1 MQKDT
6 NKEFDLYV
14 KEMMDG
20 AQATPSPRVWQA
32 VSARLAAGAA
42 PQAGAVA
49 PAASAGVSSGADS
62 GVSGAAQGSAHGAF
76 RWGWVALAAAAAVA
90 ALLLIPNNSNL
101 SDISREHEVLAQ
113 AAVVEIGEIP
123 APVALAVTG
132 RASSAEARLQNRAKM
147 SVSPSENGGIPS
159 KSAKNEGEVAVE
171 QPVGGSSQAGNVSNE
186 AGNGQNAV
194 AEEPATQTTATKHVS
209 EPEADPFAAMAYE
222 DNRNAS
228 RKASRKA
235 GSALWLGGTVGGN
248 EAGTGGAAYAAKSSN
263 PNYIENS
270 IVENS
275 ASNYGIPVSF
285 GAGVKM
291 GFTERLSA
299 SAGVDYSFLSRSFNG
314 TYTPAGSAPTV
325 GEINHEMR
333 YIGIPVGVYYNL
345 ISKGNVGFYLFGLGE
360 AEWCLG
366 NSYNIAG
373 TVVSEK
379 VAGTQFSA
387 GGGFGVEFR
396 LSPTLS
402 LYADPAVRYYF
413 DCGHPNNIRSEKQLM
428 LNFNAGLR
436 FNL

>member
-14 KEMMDG
+14 KEMMG
-20 AQATPSPRVWQA
+20 SAEAAPSPRVWQA
-32 VSARLAAGAA
+32 ISARLAAGAA
-42 PQAGAVA
+42 SEAGAVA
-49 PAASAGVSSGADS
+49 PAASAGVSHA
-62 GVSGAAQGSAHGAF
+62 GSF
-76 RWGWVALAAAAAVA
+76 QWGWVALAAAAAVA
-90 ALLLIPNNSNL
+90 AVLFIPRNSNL
-101 SDISREHEVLAQ
+101 STINEHEVLAQ
-113 AAVVEIGEIP
+113 ASVVEVGEIP
-123 APVALAVTG
+123 APVALADVG
-132 RASSAEARLQNRAKM
+132 RKASVKEAPASEEAPAASANRQNRAEM
-147 SVSPSENGGIPS
+147 QVSPSENGGIPS
-159 KSAKNEGEVAVE
+159 KSAENEGEVAVAPTKPAT
-171 QPVGGSSQAGNVSNE
+171 QTA
-186 AGNGQNAV
+186 AT
-194 AEEPATQTTATKHVS
+194 EPATQTTATKHAS
-209 EPEADPFAAMAYE
+209 EPESDPFAAMAYE
-222 DNRNAS
+222 DSQKAA
-228 RKASRKA
+228 RKTVPS
-235 GSALWLGGTVGGN
+235 LWLGGAVGGN
-248 EAGTGGAAYAAKSSN
+248 EAGSGRTVYAAKSSN

-285 GAGVKM
+285 GAGVKL

-299 SAGVDYSFLSRSFNG
+299 SVGVDYSFLSRSFNG
-314 TYTPAGSAPTV
+314 TYTPSGSAPTI
-325 GEINHEMR
+325 GEISHEMR

-345 ISKGNVGFYLFGLGE
+345 IAKGNVGFYLFGLGE

-379 VAGTQFSA
+379 VSGTQFSA

>member
-20 AQATPSPRVWQA
+20 AQASPSPRVWQA
-32 VSARLAAGAA
+32 ISARLAAGAA

-49 PAASAGVSSGADS
+49 PAASAGVS
-62 GVSGAAQGSAHGAF
+62 GAASGSARGAF

-123 APVALAVTG
+123 APVALKAVPA
-132 RASSAEARLQNRAKM
+132 RVSVAEAKVSEPVAEA
-147 SVSPSENGGIPS
+147 SVSSQEPRQKEAKSSDPLAFNEGGPS
-159 KSAKNEGEVAVE
+159 KSAENEGEVT
-171 QPVGGSSQAGNVSNE
+171 
-186 AGNGQNAV
+186 V

-222 DNRNAS
+222 DSRNAS

-235 GSALWLGGTVGGN
+235 GSALWLGGAVGGN

-325 GEINHEMR
+325 GEISHEMR

>member
-32 VSARLAAGAA
+32 ISARLAAGAA

-49 PAASAGVSSGADS
+49 PAASAGVS
-62 GVSGAAQGSAHGAF
+62 GAASGSARGAF

-123 APVALAVTG
+123 APVALADAG
-132 RASSAEARLQNRAKM
+132 RKASVKEAPASEEAPAASANRQNRAEM
-147 SVSPSENGGIPS
+147 QVSPSENGGIPS
-159 KSAKNEGEVAVE
+159 KSAENEGEVT
-171 QPVGGSSQAGNVSNE
+171 
-186 AGNGQNAV
+186 V
-194 AEEPATQTTATKHVS
+194 APTEPATQTAATEPATQTTATKHAS

-222 DNRNAS
+222 DSRNAS

-235 GSALWLGGTVGGN
+235 GSALWLGGAVGGN

-325 GEINHEMR
+325 GEISHEMR

-413 DCGHPNNIRSEKQLM
+413 DCGHPNNIRNEKQLM

>member
-1 MQKDT
+1 MQKDI

-20 AQATPSPRVWQA
+20 ASEAPSPRVWQA

-49 PAASAGVSSGADS
+49 PAASAGVSSGTGS
-62 GVSGAAQGSAHGAF
+62 GVSGAAQGSARGAF

-123 APVALAVTG
+123 APVALADAG
-132 RASSAEARLQNRAKM
+132 RAASANRQNRAEM
-147 SVSPSENGGIPS
+147 QVSPSENGGIPS
-159 KSAKNEGEVAVE
+159 KSAENEGEVVVE
-171 QPVGGSSQAGNVSNE
+171 QPVGGSSQAGTVSNE
-186 AGNGQNAV
+186 AGNGSV
-194 AEEPATQTTATKHVS
+194 SEPKA

-222 DNRNAS
+222 DSRNAS

-235 GSALWLGGTVGGN
+235 GSALWLGGAVGGN

>member
-1 MQKDT
+1 M
-6 NKEFDLYV
+6 
-14 KEMMDG
+14 
-20 AQATPSPRVWQA
+20 
-32 VSARLAAGAA
+32 
-42 PQAGAVA
+42 
-49 PAASAGVSSGADS
+49 
-62 GVSGAAQGSAHGAF
+62 
-76 RWGWVALAAAAAVA
+76 
-90 ALLLIPNNSNL
+90 
-101 SDISREHEVLAQ
+101 EV
-113 AAVVEIGEIP
+113 GEIP
-123 APVALAVTG
+123 APAALKAVPA
-132 RASSAEARLQNRAKM
+132 RVSSAAAGACRQETKSTAAEP
-147 SVSPSENGGIPS
+147 VAEPSEQ
-159 KSAKNEGEVAVE
+159 SA
-171 QPVGGSSQAGNVSNE
+171 QPA
-186 AGNGQNAV
+186 A
-194 AEEPATQTTATKHVS
+194 EPAAEPAVQPKA

-222 DNRNAS
+222 DT
-228 RKASRKA
+228 RKAARKTV
-235 GSALWLGGTVGGN
+235 SSLWLGGAVGGN
-248 EAGTGGAAYAAKSSN
+248 EAGSGRTVYAAKSSN

-275 ASNYGIPVSF
+275 ASNYGIPVSL
-285 GAGVKM
+285 GAGVKF

-314 TYTPAGSAPTV
+314 TYTPAGSAPTI
-325 GEINHEMR
+325 GEISHEMR
-333 YIGIPVGVYYNL
+333 YIGVPVGVYYNL
-345 ISKGNVGFYLFGLGE
+345 IAKGNVGFYLFGLGE

-379 VAGTQFSA
+379 VSGTQFSA

>member
-14 KEMMDG
+14 KEMMGG
-20 AQATPSPRVWQA
+20 AEAAPSPRVWQA
-32 VSARLAAGAA
+32 ISARLAAGAA

-49 PAASAGVSSGADS
+49 PAASAGVSGARS
-62 GVSGAAQGSAHGAF
+62 FQ
-76 RWGWVALAAAAAVA
+76 WGWVALAAAAAVA
-90 ALLLIPNNSNL
+90 AVLFIPRNSNL
-101 SDISREHEVLAQ
+101 STINEHEVLAQ
-113 AAVVEIGEIP
+113 ASVVEVGEIP
-123 APVALAVTG
+123 APVALKAVPA
-132 RASSAEARLQNRAKM
+132 RVSVAEAK
-147 SVSPSENGGIPS
+147 
-159 KSAKNEGEVAVE
+159 
-171 QPVGGSSQAGNVSNE
+171 
-186 AGNGQNAV
+186 
-194 AEEPATQTTATKHVS
+194 VS
-209 EPEADPFAAMAYE
+209 EPVAEASISRQEPVVASTEASEPEPVAEPTVQPKEEPESDPFAAMAYE
-222 DNRNAS
+222 DS
-228 RKASRKA
+228 RKAARKTVP
-235 GSALWLGGTVGGN
+235 SLWLGGAVGGN
-248 EAGTGGAAYAAKSSN
+248 EAGSGRTVYAAKSSN

-285 GAGVKM
+285 GAGVKL

-299 SAGVDYSFLSRSFNG
+299 SAGVDYSLLSRSFNG
-314 TYTPAGSAPTV
+314 TYAPAGSAPTI
-325 GEINHEMR
+325 GEISHEMR
-333 YIGIPVGVYYNL
+333 YIGLPVGVYYNL
-345 ISKGNVGFYLFGLGE
+345 IAKGNVGFYLFGLGE

-366 NSYNIAG
+366 NSYNIGG

-379 VAGTQFSA
+379 VSGTQFSA

-402 LYADPAVRYYF
+402 IYADPAVRYYF

>member
-32 VSARLAAGAA
+32 ISARLAAGAA

-49 PAASAGVSSGADS
+49 PAASAGVS
-62 GVSGAAQGSAHGAF
+62 GAASGSARGAF

-123 APVALAVTG
+123 APVALADAG
-132 RASSAEARLQNRAKM
+132 RAASANRQNRAEM
-147 SVSPSENGGIPS
+147 QVSPSENGGIPS
-159 KSAKNEGEVAVE
+159 KSAENEGEVAVAPTE
-171 QPVGGSSQAGNVSNE
+171 PATQTA
-186 AGNGQNAV
+186 AT
-194 AEEPATQTTATKHVS
+194 EPATQTTATKHVS
-209 EPEADPFAAMAYE
+209 EPEADQFAAMAYE
-222 DNRNAS
+222 DSRNAS

-235 GSALWLGGTVGGN
+235 GSALWLGGAVGGN

-325 GEINHEMR
+325 GEISHEMR

>member
-20 AQATPSPRVWQA
+20 AEVTPSPRVWQA

-49 PAASAGVSSGADS
+49 PAASAGVS
-62 GVSGAAQGSAHGAF
+62 GAASGSAHGAF

-90 ALLLIPNNSNL
+90 AVLLIPNNSNL

-113 AAVVEIGEIP
+113 ASVVEVGEIP
-123 APVALAVTG
+123 APVALKAMAG
-132 RASSAEARLQNRAKM
+132 RAASVKEDPASANRQNRAEM
-147 SVSPSENGGIPS
+147 QVSPSENGGIPS
-159 KSAKNEGEVAVE
+159 KSAGNAGEVAAE
-171 QPVGGSSQAGNVSNE
+171 KPGSGSDRAGS
-186 AGNGQNAV
+186 GHSAV
-194 AEEPATQTTATKHVS
+194 AS
-209 EPEADPFAAMAYE
+209 EPESDPFAVMAYE
-222 DNRNAS
+222 DS
-228 RKASRKA
+228 HKASRK
-235 GSALWLGGTVGGN
+235 SVSSLWLGGAVGGN

-299 SAGVDYSFLSRSFNG
+299 SIGVDYSFLSRSFSG
-314 TYTPAGSAPTV
+314 TYTPSGSIPTV
-325 GEINHEMR
+325 GEISHEMR
-333 YIGIPVGVYYNL
+333 YIGVPVGVYYNL

-379 VAGTQFSA
+379 VSGTQFSA

-413 DCGHPNNIRSEKQLM
+413 DCGHPNSIRSEKQLM

>member
-32 VSARLAAGAA
+32 ISARLAAGAA

-49 PAASAGVSSGADS
+49 PAASAGVS
-62 GVSGAAQGSAHGAF
+62 GAASGSVRGAF

-123 APVALAVTG
+123 APVALADAG
-132 RASSAEARLQNRAKM
+132 RKASVKEAPASEEAPAASANRQNRAEM
-147 SVSPSENGGIPS
+147 QVSPSENGGIPS
-159 KSAKNEGEVAVE
+159 KSAENAGEV
-171 QPVGGSSQAGNVSNE
+171 
-186 AGNGQNAV
+186 AV

-222 DNRNAS
+222 DSRNAS

-235 GSALWLGGTVGGN
+235 GSALWLGGAVGGN

-325 GEINHEMR
+325 GEISHEMR

>member
-14 KEMMDG
+14 KEMMGG
-20 AQATPSPRVWQA
+20 AEAAPSPRVWQA
-32 VSARLAAGAA
+32 ISARLAAGAA

-49 PAASAGVSSGADS
+49 PAASAGVSGARS
-62 GVSGAAQGSAHGAF
+62 FQ
-76 RWGWVALAAAAAVA
+76 WGWVALAAAAAVA
-90 ALLLIPNNSNL
+90 AVLFIPRNSNL
-101 SDISREHEVLAQ
+101 STINEHEVLAQ
-113 AAVVEIGEIP
+113 ASVVEVGEIP
-123 APVALAVTG
+123 APVALKAVPA
-132 RASSAEARLQNRAKM
+132 RVSVAEAK
-147 SVSPSENGGIPS
+147 
-159 KSAKNEGEVAVE
+159 
-171 QPVGGSSQAGNVSNE
+171 
-186 AGNGQNAV
+186 
-194 AEEPATQTTATKHVS
+194 VS
-209 EPEADPFAAMAYE
+209 EPVAEASVSRQEPVVASTEASEPEPVAEPTVQPKEEPESDPFAAMAYE
-222 DNRNAS
+222 DS
-228 RKASRKA
+228 RKAARKTVP
-235 GSALWLGGTVGGN
+235 SLWLGGAVGGN
-248 EAGTGGAAYAAKSSN
+248 EAGSGRTVYAAKSSN

-285 GAGVKM
+285 GAGVKL

-299 SAGVDYSFLSRSFNG
+299 SAGVDYSLLSRSFNG
-314 TYTPAGSAPTV
+314 TYAPAGSAPTI
-325 GEINHEMR
+325 GEISHEMR
-333 YIGIPVGVYYNL
+333 YIGLPVGVYYNL
-345 ISKGNVGFYLFGLGE
+345 IAKGNVGFYLFGLGE

-366 NSYNIAG
+366 NSYNIGG

-379 VAGTQFSA
+379 VSGTQFSA

-402 LYADPAVRYYF
+402 IYADPAVRYYF

>member
-32 VSARLAAGAA
+32 ISARLAAGAA

-49 PAASAGVSSGADS
+49 PAASAGVS
-62 GVSGAAQGSAHGAF
+62 GAASGSARGAF
-76 RWGWVALAAAAAVA
+76 RWGWLALAAAAAVA

-113 AAVVEIGEIP
+113 AAIVEIGEIP
-123 APVALAVTG
+123 APVALIG
-132 RASSAEARLQNRAKM
+132 DARLQNRAKM
-147 SVSPSENGGIPS
+147 SATPSENGGIPS
-159 KSAKNEGEVAVE
+159 KSAENEGEVT
-171 QPVGGSSQAGNVSNE
+171 
-186 AGNGQNAV
+186 V
-194 AEEPATQTTATKHVS
+194 AEETAAQTVATEPATQTTATKHVS

-235 GSALWLGGTVGGN
+235 GSALWLGGAVGGN

-325 GEINHEMR
+325 GEISHEMR

-373 TVVSEK
+373 TMVSEK

-413 DCGHPNNIRSEKQLM
+413 DCGHPNNIRNEKQLM